1 MDIGSV
7 SSIGRMPGARILFL
21 ALLPIMRGFRTEKE
35 TSVREPHVMSL
46 FDYEGDAQRVYDIL
60 KQGGISVIPSHVGY
74 VIVACEPE
82 AIWKIFEVKKR
93 KPEKLNA
100 MCGCKEMHLALH
112 DLPDDRRAI
121 VSAITEDYDLPM
133 GTAAKANMGH
143 PALANLRE
151 DVLNQTTFEGTI
163 AMLLNAG
170 PLMDNIARIAF
181 ADNRLVIGSSANV
194 SLQGVKFRATE
205 IEQEILDAADI
216 VIDYGLMRWNRY
228 NHSSTMI
235 NVGDMKV
242 IRYGS
247 CFDLIDDIL
256 RRHFGIEL
264 PPNPYEAS

>member
-1 MDIGSV
+1 
-7 SSIGRMPGARILFL
+7 MP
-21 ALLPIMRGFRTEKE
+21 
-35 TSVREPHVMSL
+35 L
-46 FDYEGDAQRVYDIL
+46 FDYEGDAQRVSEVL

-74 VIVACEPE
+74 VIVACDPE

-100 MCGCKEMHLALH
+100 MCGCREMHLALH

-121 VSAITEDYDLPM
+121 VSAITEDYDLPI
-133 GTAAKANMGH
+133 GAAAKAHLGH

-151 DVLNQTTFEGTI
+151 DILDQTTFDGTI

-181 ADNRLVIGSSANV
+181 ADDRLVIGSSANV

-205 IEQEILDAADI
+205 IEREILDASDI
-216 VIDYGLMRWNRY
+216 VIDYGLMRWNGY
-228 NHSSTMI
+228 NQSSTMI
-235 NVGDMKV
+235 NVSDMKV

-247 CFDLIDDIL
+247 CFDLIDDL
-256 RRHFGIEL
+256 LQRHFSIEL
-264 PPNPYEAS
+264 PPNPHDAGQIPRRKTR